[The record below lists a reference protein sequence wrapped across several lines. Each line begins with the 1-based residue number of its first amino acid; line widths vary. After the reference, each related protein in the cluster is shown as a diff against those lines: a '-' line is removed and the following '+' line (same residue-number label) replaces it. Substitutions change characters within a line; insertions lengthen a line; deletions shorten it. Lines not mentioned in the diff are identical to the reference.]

1 MDIQLLL
8 QNNLLLISL
17 LGLFSIIL
25 SAPNYVSGLFTLV
38 TVLLLSY
45 FLHLFSHFN
54 TPIINILS
62 NTHTKYH
69 HSKEKNKYIDLITEF
84 LVNFFVYG
92 SVLFYLIII
101 YFYPTQNIIHFR
113 VLLMY
118 SLFYTSIHILDYTL
132 GDSDIHKMHHK
143 EVEENNRIC
152 NLGPDFIDK
161 MFSTHCNNQYE
172 NTNKYTINL
181 IIIFVVLQ
189 FSSFYLK

>member
-25 SAPNYVSGLFTLV
+25 STPNYVSGLFTLV

-84 LVNFFVYG
+84 LVNFFVWF
-92 SVLFYLIII
+92 SLILFNHYLFLSHSE
-101 YFYPTQNIIHFR
+101 YYSFR

-132 GDSDIHKMHHK
+132 GDSDIHKIHK

>member
-25 SAPNYVSGLFTLV
+25 STPNYVSGLFTLV

-69 HSKEKNKYIDLITEF
+69 HSKEKNKYMFYAHFGNFIGLQSYVYDRSKRRTWKEERERWLVQFKELELFKKEFTNSEF
-84 LVNFFVYG
+84 LFKKALEMQGLNY
-92 SVLFYLIII
+92 
-101 YFYPTQNIIHFR
+101 
-113 VLLMY
+113 
-118 SLFYTSIHILDYTL
+118 
-132 GDSDIHKMHHK
+132 
-143 EVEENNRIC
+143 
-152 NLGPDFIDK
+152 
-161 MFSTHCNNQYE
+161 
-172 NTNKYTINL
+172 
-181 IIIFVVLQ
+181 
-189 FSSFYLK
+189 